1 MKRILVT
8 GSGGIGGVN
17 FVRALKL
24 FEDKF
29 FIVGTDFN
37 KYYLQFADLDER
49 VISPRHSDPKF
60 ISLLNQLIEQHKI
73 EFLHPQP
80 SSEALVVSENLDKIS
95 AKTLLPPPNIISKD
109 KLETQKILSK
119 SGILV
124 AKTKVIDNYDML
136 DNAFEELGGGP
147 LWIRAK
153 SGAGGNLSLLCN
165 TPSEAEYWMRLWIL
179 RKKASFHDFMIQQ
192 YLPKRNIAWDSFWY
206 NGKLISSFTRERL
219 EYPLKHISPS
229 GITGTPTVSK
239 IIVDESVNKIGK
251 NAVKSV
257 SEKPHGNY
265 AIDLKEDNESNW
277 HVTEIDSGKFHT
289 TTPLWGYIST
299 KILKQD
305 PLYNL
310 PYLYTMLGLEE
321 LSDPGFLGYD
331 IYPEGLHILRHI
343 DCGTWIYREDGSKEK
358 VL

>member
-17 FVRALKL
+17 FIRSLKL
-24 FEDKF
+24 FKDEF

-37 KYYLQFADLDER
+37 KYYLQFADLNER
-49 VISPRHSDPKF
+49 VISPKHSDPNF
-60 ISLLNQLIEQHKI
+60 ISLLNKLIKQHKI

-80 SSEALVVSENLDKIS
+80 SSEALIISQNIDKFS
-95 AKTLLPPPNIISKD
+95 TKTLLPPPNIISND

-124 AKTKVIDNYDML
+124 AKTKTIENYDQIET
-136 DNAFEELGGGP
+136 AFEDLGGGP

-153 SGAGGNLSLLCN
+153 SGAGGNLTLLCTN
-165 TPSEAEYWMRLWIL
+165 ASEAEYWMKLWIL
-179 RKKASFHDFMIQQ
+179 RKKANFNDFMIQQ

-206 NGKLISSFTRERL
+206 DGKLISSFTRERL

-239 IIVDESVNKIGK
+239 IIVDDSVNSIGEK
-251 NAVKSV
+251 AVKLID
-257 SEKPHGNY
+257 KNPNGNY
-265 AIDLKEDNESNW
+265 AVDLKEDDDGNW

-299 KILKQD
+299 KFLKQD

-310 PYLYTMLGLEE
+310 PYLYTMLGLDEIQN
-321 LSDPGFLGYD
+321 PGFLGND

-343 DCGTWIYREDGSKEK
+343 DCGTWIYKNDGFKEK

>member
-17 FVRALKL
+17 FIRSLKL
-24 FEDKF
+24 FKDEF

-37 KYYLQFADLDER
+37 KYYLQFADLNER
-49 VISPRHSDPKF
+49 VISPKHSDPNF
-60 ISLLNQLIEQHKI
+60 ISLLNKLIKQHKI

-80 SSEALVVSENLDKIS
+80 SSEALIISQNIDKFLT
-95 AKTLLPPPNIISKD
+95 KTLLPPPNIISND

-124 AKTKVIDNYDML
+124 AKTKTIENY
-136 DNAFEELGGGP
+136 NQIETAFEDLGGGP

-153 SGAGGNLSLLCN
+153 SGAGGNLSLLCTN
-165 TPSEAEYWMRLWIL
+165 ASEAEYWMKLWIL
-179 RKKASFHDFMIQQ
+179 RKKANFNDFMIQQ

-206 NGKLISSFTRERL
+206 DGKLISSFTRERL

-239 IIVDESVNKIGK
+239 IIVDDSVNSIGEK
-251 NAVKSV
+251 AVKLID
-257 SEKPHGNY
+257 KNPNGNY
-265 AIDLKEDNESNW
+265 AVDLKEDDDGNW

-299 KILKQD
+299 KFLKQD

-310 PYLYTMLGLEE
+310 PYLYTMLGLDEIQN
-321 LSDPGFLGYD
+321 PGFLGND

-343 DCGTWIYREDGSKEK
+343 DCGTWIYKNDGFKEK

>member
-24 FEDKF
+24 FQDEF

-37 KYYLQFADLDER
+37 KYYLEFPELDER
-49 VISPRHSDPKF
+49 IISPRHSDPNF
-60 ISLLNQLIEQHKI
+60 IPLLNQLSDQHKI

-80 SSEALVVSENLDKIS
+80 SSEALVVSQNIDRIS
-95 AKTLLPPPNIISKD
+95 TKTLLPPADVISKD

-119 SGILV
+119 LGILV
-124 AKTKVIDNYDML
+124 AKTKVVDNFDVL
-136 DNAFEELGGGP
+136 ENTFSELGGGP

-165 TPSEAEYWMRLWIL
+165 DASEAEHWMKLWIM
-179 RKKASFHDFMIQQ
+179 RKKANFHDFMIQQ

-206 NGKLISSFTRERL
+206 DGKLICSFTRERL

-239 IIVDESVNKIGK
+239 IIVDESVNKIGV
-251 NAVKSV
+251 NAVKSI
-257 SEKPHGNY
+257 SKKPQGNF
-265 AIDLKEDNESNW
+265 AVDLKEDEDGNW

-299 KILKQD
+299 KVLKQD
-305 PLYNL
+305 PLYNI
-310 PYLYTMLGLEE
+310 PYLYTMLGLKE
-321 LSDPGFLGYD
+321 LSEPEFLGND

-343 DCGTWIYREDGSKEK
+343 DCGTWIYREDGFKEQ